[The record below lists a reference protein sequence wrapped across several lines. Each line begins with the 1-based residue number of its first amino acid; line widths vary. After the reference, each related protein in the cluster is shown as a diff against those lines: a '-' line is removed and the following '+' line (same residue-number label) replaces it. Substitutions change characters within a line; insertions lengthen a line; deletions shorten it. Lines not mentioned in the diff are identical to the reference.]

1 MNLEYIYEKI
11 ATHYGVTVEEVKR
24 DLLQAMDLSVIK
36 AKDVDDFVLKILFYG
51 KENLGLFSIGFLRIL
66 DRNTSIAR

>member
-1 MNLEYIYEKI
+1 MNLEYIYVKI

-51 KENLGLFSIGFLRIL
+51 SQDHRLSRWLALTL
-66 DRNTSIAR
+66 